1 MTQLRPD
8 DLRGLATLLGSPEPN
23 RVVPPCWHWVLLLDP
38 VNPASLDED
47 GYTIGSP
54 ITPKPGMTRMFAGG
68 RVRTTTPLALNRET
82 TRTTEVAS
90 VTNKQ
95 GRRGPLHFVTMRSTW
110 AQDGQDCLVDE
121 QEYVFL
127 PTQSSDPSPAG
138 AGQTDGDGFL
148 ATEPLL
154 VTFSALT
161 ANPYRIHWDRDF
173 CRRNGHDGLV
183 VHGPLQAL
191 LMAQAFPCETF
202 VGKEFSYRFRASVTA
217 PTRLTVGIEDGE
229 TQVRR
234 PDGTVTATAALEE
247 F

>member
-1 MTQLRPD
+1 MTRLRPD
-8 DLRGLATLLGSPEPN
+8 DLRGLATLLGSPDPGD
-23 RVVPPCWHWVLLLDP
+23 VVPPCWHWVLLLDL
-38 VNPASLDED
+38 VDPANLNED
-47 GYTIGSP
+47 GYTIDSP
-54 ITPKPGMTRMFAGG
+54 ITPEPGMTRMFAGG
-68 RVRTTTPLALNRET
+68 RVRTMTPLTLNRET

-90 VTNKQ
+90 VTDKQ
-95 GRRGPLHFVTMRSTW
+95 GRRGPLHFVTMRSSW
-110 AQDGQDCLVDE
+110 AQEGQECLVDD
-121 QEYVFL
+121 QDYVFL
-127 PTQSSDPSPAG
+127 PAQSPNPSPEG

-191 LMAQAFPCETF
+191 LMAQTLRYEDFI
-202 VGKEFSYRFRASVTA
+202 GKEFSYRFRACVTA
-217 PTRLTVGIEDGE
+217 PTRLTVSVADSQA
-229 TQVRR
+229 QVRR
-234 PDGTVTATAALEE
+234 PDGTVTATATLKE

>member
-1 MTQLRPD
+1 MTQLRPE
-8 DLRGLATLLGSPEPN
+8 DLRGLATLLGSPEPS
-23 RVVPPCWHWVLLLDP
+23 RGVPPCWHWVLLLDP
-38 VNPASLDED
+38 VDPASLDED

-90 VTNKQ
+90 VTDKQ

-173 CRRNGHDGLV
+173 CRHNGHDGLV
-183 VHGPLQAL
+183 VHGPL
-191 LMAQAFPCETF
+191 
-202 VGKEFSYRFRASVTA
+202 
-217 PTRLTVGIEDGE
+217 
-229 TQVRR
+229 
-234 PDGTVTATAALEE
+234 
-247 F
+247 